1 VVAVPAGAYN
11 SLWQV
16 RTDAWST
23 LEESTARLALHGAR
37 QHPVEQLADT
47 VAEAL
52 DVLAPIERFWAF
64 PGMQAFYRVRRL
76 FATGKYDRCAT
87 MVARINRSLATDSYR
102 GSRTWDADAEDD
114 AHGREP
120 GQADQASARPQRPY
134 FEVLIVE
141 DMTEDQERALH
152 EELRRWRRPDDQ
164 FVYEIVV
171 VPSFGDALM
180 AARVNFRLQACV
192 VRRRFAHR
200 SRHDTSSLRQFV
212 SLLGSDDLMDRPPDE
227 RAQVLA
233 RSLARIRPE
242 LDLYL
247 MTEVAVEDMAG
258 RLSHHFRRIFH
269 TREGSLELH
278 LSILDGIAARYRA
291 PFFSAL
297 RSYSHRPTGVFHAL
311 PISHGK
317 SIVNSHWI
325 SDMVDFYG
333 LDIFLAET
341 SATCGGL
348 DSLLEPTGPLRD
360 AQELAARTF
369 GSRKTYFVTNGT
381 STANKVVVQA
391 LVDKALEIAATTRP
405 APPPDP
411 AGPAA

>member
-1 VVAVPAGAYN
+1 VPAGAYN

-171 VPSFGDALM
+171 VPSFDDALM

>member
-171 VPSFGDALM
+171 VPSFDDALM

>member
-1 VVAVPAGAYN
+1 MPAGAYN

-171 VPSFGDALM
+171 VPSFDDALM

>member
-1 VVAVPAGAYN
+1 MPAGAYN

-171 VPSFGDALM
+171 VPSFDDALM

-192 VRRRFAHR
+192 VRRA
-200 SRHDTSSLRQFV
+200 S
-212 SLLGSDDLMDRPPDE
+212 
-227 RAQVLA
+227 
-233 RSLARIRPE
+233 
-242 LDLYL
+242 
-247 MTEVAVEDMAG
+247 
-258 RLSHHFRRIFH
+258 
-269 TREGSLELH
+269 
-278 LSILDGIAARYRA
+278 
-291 PFFSAL
+291 
-297 RSYSHRPTGVFHAL
+297 
-311 PISHGK
+311 
-317 SIVNSHWI
+317 
-325 SDMVDFYG
+325 
-333 LDIFLAET
+333 
-341 SATCGGL
+341 
-348 DSLLEPTGPLRD
+348 PTGP
-360 AQELAARTF
+360 
-369 GSRKTYFVTNGT
+369 
-381 STANKVVVQA
+381 
-391 LVDKALEIAATTRP
+391 ATTRP
-405 APPPDP
+405 RC
-411 AGPAA
+411 GSS

>member
-1 VVAVPAGAYN
+1 MPGTIRPGRWPN
-11 SLWQV
+11 
-16 RTDAWST
+16 
-23 LEESTARLALHGAR
+23 
-37 QHPVEQLADT
+37 T

-87 MVARINRSLATDSYR
+87 MVSRINRSLATDSYR
-102 GSRTWDADAEDD
+102 SSQTWDADAEDD
-114 AHGREP
+114 AYDREP
-120 GQADQASARPQRPY
+120 SQADRASARPQRPY

-141 DMTEDQERALH
+141 DMTDDQERALR

-164 FVYEIVV
+164 FVYEVVV
-171 VPSFGDALM
+171 VPSFDDALM

-212 SLLGSDDLMDRPPDE
+212 SMLGSDDLMDRPPDE

-258 RLSHHFRRIFH
+258 AQPPFPAHLPYSRRL
-269 TREGSLELH
+269 
-278 LSILDGIAARYRA
+278 A
-291 PFFSAL
+291 
-297 RSYSHRPTGVFHAL
+297 
-311 PISHGK
+311 
-317 SIVNSHWI
+317 
-325 SDMVDFYG
+325 
-333 LDIFLAET
+333 
-341 SATCGGL
+341 
-348 DSLLEPTGPLRD
+348 
-360 AQELAARTF
+360 
-369 GSRKTYFVTNGT
+369 
-381 STANKVVVQA
+381 
-391 LVDKALEIAATTRP
+391 
-405 APPPDP
+405 
-411 AGPAA
+411 